1 MGNNMRLSV
10 HGALPCYHGF
20 IAKHSCVHAN
30 MHACMFVSVVLGHM
44 HAVCSARRSCKS
56 IDLHANMQQFC
67 CSALMLLI
75 VAPHA
80 PTVVR
85 TAERCVHAHVR
96 TAERC
101 APTIVHTAKR
111 CVRAHAHT
119 AERCAHVHASTAKRC
134 REDSISISCCS
145 MHSIAIA
152 CMLTCTFQN
161 NNAITIIHGHAS
173 CFPWIYHYSDF

>member
-20 IAKHSCVHAN
+20 IAKHSCLHVCMHVRVRRLAWVTCMRFVPQSNLAKVYRFACKHA
-30 MHACMFVSVVLGHM
+30 
-44 HAVCSARRSCKS
+44 K
-56 IDLHANMQQFC
+56 
-67 CSALMLLI
+67 LLI

-101 APTIVHTAKR
+101 APTIVRTAKR
-111 CVRAHAHT
+111 CIRAHAHT
-119 AERCAHVHASTAKRC
+119 AERCAHVHTCTAKRC
-134 REDSISISCCS
+134 REDTTIVSHVAPC
-145 MHSIAIA
+145 IALQCI
-152 CMLTCTFQN
+152 LSTLQN
-161 NNAITIIHGHAS
+161 RIIMQ
-173 CFPWIYHYSDF
+173 